1 MNNDYDLTTK
11 LDKEALEWV
20 IDNYSNVEK
29 VTPRMLMKLMDL
41 KTSEPEDGKKWL
53 ILSLVLKNFSYS
65 IKQKMSADFH
75 IEKHSQYQNCTFE
88 E

>member
-41 KTSEPEDGKKWL
+41 KTSEPERWQQMA
-53 ILSLVLKNFSYS
+53 N
-65 IKQKMSADFH
+65 IKFGV
-75 IEKHSQYQNCTFE
+75 
-88 E
+88 